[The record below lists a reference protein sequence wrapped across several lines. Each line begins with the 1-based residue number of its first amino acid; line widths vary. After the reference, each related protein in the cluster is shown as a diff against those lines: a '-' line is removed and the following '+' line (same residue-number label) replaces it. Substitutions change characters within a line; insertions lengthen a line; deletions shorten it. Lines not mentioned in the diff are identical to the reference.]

1 MYATVTRPTF
11 MGAYH
16 FNGRSCLSDTF
27 AKTRPTYSCTL
38 PHMCIHFCFYR
49 RLVSQRRECFCKTT
63 SFCDKYQIV
72 ENII

>member
-1 MYATVTRPTF
+1 MYATVTRTTF

-38 PHMCIHFCFYR
+38 PQMCIR
-49 RLVSQRRECFCKTT
+49 DSVNLLSKR
-63 SFCDKYQIV
+63 
-72 ENII
+72 